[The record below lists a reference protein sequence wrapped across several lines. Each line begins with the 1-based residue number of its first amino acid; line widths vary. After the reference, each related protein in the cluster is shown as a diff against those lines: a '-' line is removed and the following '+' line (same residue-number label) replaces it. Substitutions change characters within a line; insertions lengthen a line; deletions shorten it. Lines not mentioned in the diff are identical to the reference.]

1 MTNGA
6 LVGMEAPLID
16 YLHANFDVR
25 VTSGTVND
33 FLMNLDP
40 NLLQEFTR
48 VVMDMVEVMDD
59 MASDGYFNDMH
70 LYRR

>member
-1 MTNGA
+1 MNRRFTKSSLDDVTNGA

-25 VTSGTVND
+25 VTSGTVNN

-40 NLLQEFTR
+40 NLL
-48 VVMDMVEVMDD
+48 
-59 MASDGYFNDMH
+59 
-70 LYRR
+70 